1 MKFKNKQTGVILE
14 PRSEMV
20 LEQLRKSDDF
30 DVYDGQEAAQGDE
43 KSLAKMN
50 KDGLLK
56 AAQEAGIAVPDGA
69 TKAEIIEL
77 IQAAGE

>member
-20 LEQLRKSDDF
+20 LEQLRKSDAF
-30 DVYDGQEAAQGDE
+30 DVYDGQAAAQGGE
-43 KSLAKMN
+43 NYLAKMV
-50 KDGLLK
+50 KDDLLK
-56 AAQEAGIAVPDGA
+56 VAQEAGIAVPDGA
-69 TKAEIIEL
+69 TKAEIIQL

>member
-20 LEQLRKSDDF
+20 LEQLRKSDDY
-30 DVYDGQEAAQGDE
+30 DAYDGQEAAQGGE
-43 KSLAKMN
+43 KPLAKMN
-50 KDGLLK
+50 KDDLLK